1 MKNNYDVVVVGAGPA
16 GIMACY
22 ELYLKQ
28 PVQSS
33 GTMNRAVFLPVR
45 LQPDLAVPVPILTVN
60 SILPVNLAA
69 G

>member
-28 PVQSS
+28 P
-33 GTMNRAVFLPVR
+33 
-45 LQPDLAVPVPILTVN
+45 DLAVPVPILTVN